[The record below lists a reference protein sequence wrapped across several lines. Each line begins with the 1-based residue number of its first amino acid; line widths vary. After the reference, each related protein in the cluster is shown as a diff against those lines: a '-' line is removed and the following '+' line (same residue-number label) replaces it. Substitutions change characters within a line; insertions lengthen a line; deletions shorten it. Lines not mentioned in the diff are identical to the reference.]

1 MITLHKFSDD
11 FCEENYVLIALH
23 SDLED
28 YALAYALNDAL
39 KISLKRSKTDLDISN
54 ETSYPI
60 YEWKDKLNER
70 DWTLIIN
77 TSIKEEYLEVDDL
90 FSNETS
96 TTVYHILPEY
106 KDVDYLLKIE
116 QEENEADKGIM
127 NSILKIPKIITAYQ
141 IETANLKSKQN
152 LII

>member
-23 SDLED
+23 SGLED
-28 YALAYALNDAL
+28 YALAYALNRAL
-39 KISLKRSKTDLDISN
+39 KINLKRSKTDLDISN
-54 ETSYPI
+54 ETSFPI

-70 DWTLIIN
+70 YWTLIVN
-77 TSIKEEYLEVDDL
+77 TSVKEEYLEVHDL

-96 TTVYHILPEY
+96 STVYHVLPEY
-106 KDVDYLLKIE
+106 RDVDYLLKVE
-116 QEENEADKGIM
+116 QEEDEADSGM
-127 NSILKIPKIITAYQ
+127 LDSILEIPKIITAYQ
-141 IETANLKSKQN
+141 IETDKLKSKQN

>member
-23 SDLED
+23 SGLED
-28 YALAYALNDAL
+28 YALAYALNRAL
-39 KISLKRSKTDLDISN
+39 KANLKRSKTDLDISN
-54 ETSYPI
+54 ETSFPI

-70 DWTLIIN
+70 YWTLIVN
-77 TSIKEEYLEVDDL
+77 TSIKEEYLELHDL

-96 TTVYHILPEY
+96 STVYHLIPEY
-106 KDVDYLLKIE
+106 KDVDYFLKIE
-116 QEENEADKGIM
+116 QDEDEIDSFM
-127 NSILKIPKIITAYQ
+127 LDSILEIPKMITAYQ
-141 IETANLKSKQN
+141 IEINKLKSKQN

>member
-23 SDLED
+23 CDLED

-39 KISLKRSKTDLDISN
+39 KISLKRSETDLDISN
-54 ETSYPI
+54 ETSFPI

-70 DWTLIIN
+70 YWTLIIN

-116 QEENEADKGIM
+116 QEENEADRDLM
-127 NSILKIPKIITAYQ
+127 DSILEIPKIITAYQ
-141 IETANLKSKQN
+141 IEIDNLKSKQN

>member
-23 SDLED
+23 SGLED
-28 YALAYALNDAL
+28 YALAYALNWAL
-39 KISLKRSKTDLDISN
+39 KINLKRSKTDLDISN
-54 ETSYPI
+54 ETSFPI

-70 DWTLIIN
+70 YWTLIVN
-77 TSIKEEYLEVDDL
+77 TSVKEEYLEIHDL

-96 TTVYHILPEY
+96 STVYHVLPEY
-106 KDVDYLLKIE
+106 RDVDYLLKIE
-116 QEENEADKGIM
+116 QEEDEADSGM
-127 NSILKIPKIITAYQ
+127 LDSILEIPKIITAYQ
-141 IETANLKSKQN
+141 IETDKLKSKQN

>member
-23 SDLED
+23 CGLED
-28 YALAYALNDAL
+28 YALAYGLNMAL
-39 KISLKRSKTDLDISN
+39 KINLKRSKTDLDISN
-54 ETSYPI
+54 KTSFPI

-70 DWTLIIN
+70 NWTLIVN
-77 TSIKEEYLEVDDL
+77 TSVKEEYLEVHDL
-90 FSNETS
+90 FSDETS
-96 TTVYHILPEY
+96 STVYHVLPEY

-116 QEENEADKGIM
+116 QEEDEVDSGM
-127 NSILKIPKIITAYQ
+127 LDSILEIPKIITAYQ
-141 IETANLKSKQN
+141 IETDKLKSKQN

>member
-39 KISLKRSKTDLDISN
+39 KISLKRSETDLDISN
-54 ETSYPI
+54 ETSFPI
-60 YEWKDKLNER
+60 YEWKDRLNER
-70 DWTLIIN
+70 YWTLIIN
-77 TSIKEEYLEVDDL
+77 TSIKEEYLEVDNL

-116 QEENEADKGIM
+116 QEEDEADSGIM
-127 NSILKIPKIITAYQ
+127 DSILEIPKIITAYQ
-141 IETANLKSKQN
+141 IETDNLKSKQN

>member
-23 SDLED
+23 CGLED
-28 YALAYALNDAL
+28 YALAYALNMAL
-39 KISLKRSKTDLDISN
+39 KINLKRSKTDLDISN
-54 ETSYPI
+54 KTSFPI

-70 DWTLIIN
+70 YWTLIVN
-77 TSIKEEYLEVDDL
+77 TSVKEEYLEVHDL
-90 FSNETS
+90 FSDETS
-96 TTVYHILPEY
+96 STVYHVLPEY

-116 QEENEADKGIM
+116 QEEDEVDSGM
-127 NSILKIPKIITAYQ
+127 LDSILEIPKIITAYQ
-141 IETANLKSKQN
+141 IETYKLKSKQN

>member
-28 YALAYALNDAL
+28 YSLAYALNRAL
-39 KISLKRSKTDLDISN
+39 KISLKRAKEDLDISN
-54 ETSYPI
+54 KTSFPI

-70 DWTLIIN
+70 YWTLIVN
-77 TSIKEEYLEVDDL
+77 SSTKEEYLKFNDL
-90 FSNETS
+90 FSNEAS
-96 TTVYHILPEY
+96 STVYHLIPEY

-116 QEENEADKGIM
+116 QEEEEIDGRM
-127 NSILKIPKIITAYQ
+127 LDSILEIPEIITAYP
-141 IETANLKSKQN
+141 IETNKLKSKQN

>member
-28 YALAYALNDAL
+28 YALAYTLNRAL
-39 KISLKRSKTDLDISN
+39 KISLIRSKTDLDISN
-54 ETSYPI
+54 ETSFPI

-70 DWTLIIN
+70 YWTLIVN
-77 TSIKEEYLEVDDL
+77 TSVKEEYLEVHDL
-90 FSNETS
+90 FSDETS
-96 TTVYHILPEY
+96 STVYHVLPEY

-116 QEENEADKGIM
+116 QEEDEVDSGM
-127 NSILKIPKIITAYQ
+127 LDSILEIPKIITAYQ
-141 IETANLKSKQN
+141 IETYKLKSKQN

>member
-23 SDLED
+23 SGLED
-28 YALAYALNDAL
+28 YALAYTLNRSL
-39 KISLKRSKTDLDISN
+39 KTSLKRSKTDLDISN
-54 ETSYPI
+54 ETSFPV
-60 YEWKDKLNER
+60 YEWKDKLNDR
-70 DWTLIIN
+70 YWTMIVN
-77 TSIKEEYLEVDDL
+77 TSIKDEYLEFDDL

-96 TTVYHILPEY
+96 STVYHLIPEY

-116 QEENEADKGIM
+116 QEEDEIDSALLD
-127 NSILKIPKIITAYQ
+127 SILKIPKIITAYQ
-141 IETANLKSKQN
+141 IETNKLKSKQN

>member
-28 YALAYALNDAL
+28 YALAYTLNRTL
-39 KISLKRSKTDLDISN
+39 KISLIRSKTDLDISN
-54 ETSYPI
+54 ETSFPI

-70 DWTLIIN
+70 YWTLIVN
-77 TSIKEEYLEVDDL
+77 TSIKEEYLEFHDL

-96 TTVYHILPEY
+96 STVYHVIPEY

-116 QEENEADKGIM
+116 QEEDEIDSDM
-127 NSILKIPKIITAYQ
+127 LDTILEIPKIITAYQ
-141 IETANLKSKQN
+141 IETNNLKSKQN

>member
-23 SDLED
+23 SGLED
-28 YALAYALNDAL
+28 YALAYALNMAL
-39 KISLKRSKTDLDISN
+39 KTSLKRAKTDLDISN
-54 ETSYPI
+54 ETSFPV
-60 YEWKDKLNER
+60 YEWKDKLNDR
-70 DWTLIIN
+70 NWTLIVN
-77 TSIKEEYLEVDDL
+77 TSIKDEYLEFDDL

-96 TTVYHILPEY
+96 STVYHLIPEY

-116 QEENEADKGIM
+116 QEEDEIDSAMLD
-127 NSILKIPKIITAYQ
+127 SILEIPKIITAYQ
-141 IETANLKSKQN
+141 IETNKLKSKQN

>member
-23 SDLED
+23 CGLED
-28 YALAYALNDAL
+28 YALAYALNMAL
-39 KISLKRSKTDLDISN
+39 KINLKRSKTDLDISN
-54 ETSYPI
+54 KTSFPI

-70 DWTLIIN
+70 YWTLIVN
-77 TSIKEEYLEVDDL
+77 TSVKEEYLEVHDL
-90 FSNETS
+90 FSDETS
-96 TTVYHILPEY
+96 STVYHVLPEY

-116 QEENEADKGIM
+116 QEEDEVDSGM
-127 NSILKIPKIITAYQ
+127 LDSILEIPKIITAYQ
-141 IETANLKSKQN
+141 IETDKLKSKQN

>member
-127 NSILKIPKIITAYQ
+127 DSILKIPKIITAYQ

>member
-23 SDLED
+23 CGLED
-28 YALAYALNDAL
+28 YALAYVLNMAL
-39 KISLKRSKTDLDISN
+39 KINLKRSKTDLDISN
-54 ETSYPI
+54 KTSFPI

-70 DWTLIIN
+70 NWTLIVN
-77 TSIKEEYLEVDDL
+77 TSVKEEYLEVYDL
-90 FSNETS
+90 FSDETS
-96 TTVYHILPEY
+96 STVYHVLPEY

-116 QEENEADKGIM
+116 QEEDEVDSGM
-127 NSILKIPKIITAYQ
+127 LDSILEIPKIITAYQ
-141 IETANLKSKQN
+141 IETDRLKSKQN

>member
-1 MITLHKFSDD
+1 MITMHKFSDD

-28 YALAYALNDAL
+28 YALAYTLNRAL
-39 KISLKRSKTDLDISN
+39 KISLIRSKTDLDISN
-54 ETSYPI
+54 ETSFPI

-70 DWTLIIN
+70 NWTLIVN
-77 TSIKEEYLEVDDL
+77 TSVKEEYLEVHDL
-90 FSNETS
+90 FSDETS
-96 TTVYHILPEY
+96 STVYHVLPEY

-116 QEENEADKGIM
+116 QEEDEVDSGM
-127 NSILKIPKIITAYQ
+127 LDSILEISKIITAYQ
-141 IETANLKSKQN
+141 IETDKLKSKQN

>member
-1 MITLHKFSDD
+1 MITMHKFSDD

-28 YALAYALNDAL
+28 YALAYTLNRAL
-39 KISLKRSKTDLDISN
+39 KISLIRSKRDLDISN
-54 ETSYPI
+54 ETSFPI

-70 DWTLIIN
+70 YWTLIVN
-77 TSIKEEYLEVDDL
+77 TSIKEEYLEFHDL

-96 TTVYHILPEY
+96 STVYHVIPEY

-116 QEENEADKGIM
+116 QEEDEIDSDM
-127 NSILKIPKIITAYQ
+127 LDTILEIPKIITAYQ
-141 IETANLKSKQN
+141 IETNNLKSKQN

>member
-23 SDLED
+23 CGLED
-28 YALAYALNDAL
+28 YALAYVLNMAL
-39 KISLKRSKTDLDISN
+39 KINLKRSKTDLDISN
-54 ETSYPI
+54 KTSFPI

-70 DWTLIIN
+70 NWTLIVN
-77 TSIKEEYLEVDDL
+77 TSVKEEYLEVHDL
-90 FSNETS
+90 FSDETS
-96 TTVYHILPEY
+96 STVYHVLPEY

-116 QEENEADKGIM
+116 QEEDEVDSGM
-127 NSILKIPKIITAYQ
+127 LDSILEIPKIITAYQ
-141 IETANLKSKQN
+141 IETDKLKSKQN

>member
-23 SDLED
+23 SNLED

-39 KISLKRSKTDLDISN
+39 KISLERSKTDLDISN
-54 ETSYPI
+54 ETSFPI
-60 YEWKDKLNER
+60 YEWKDRLNER
-70 DWTLIIN
+70 YWTLILN
-77 TSIKEEYLEVDDL
+77 TSIKEEYLEVDNL

-116 QEENEADKGIM
+116 QEEDEADSGIM
-127 NSILKIPKIITAYQ
+127 DSILEIPKIITAYQ
-141 IETANLKSKQN
+141 IETDNLKSKQN

>member
-1 MITLHKFSDD
+1 MITLHKISDD

-28 YALAYALNDAL
+28 YSLAYALNRVL
-39 KISLKRSKTDLDISN
+39 KISLKRAKEDLDISN
-54 ETSYPI
+54 KHSFPI

-70 DWTLIIN
+70 YWTLIVN
-77 TSIKEEYLEVDDL
+77 SSKKEEYLEFNDL
-90 FSNETS
+90 FSNEAS
-96 TTVYHILPEY
+96 STVYHLIPEY

-116 QEENEADKGIM
+116 QEEEQIDGNMLD
-127 NSILKIPKIITAYQ
+127 SILEIPEIITAYP
-141 IETANLKSKQN
+141 IETNKLKSKQN

>member
-23 SDLED
+23 SGLED
-28 YALAYALNDAL
+28 YALAYALNWAL
-39 KISLKRSKTDLDISN
+39 KINLKRSKTDLDISN
-54 ETSYPI
+54 ETSFPI

-70 DWTLIIN
+70 YWTLIVN
-77 TSIKEEYLEVDDL
+77 TSVKEEYLEVHDL

-96 TTVYHILPEY
+96 STVYHVLPEY
-106 KDVDYLLKIE
+106 RDVDYLLKIE
-116 QEENEADKGIM
+116 QEEGEADSGM
-127 NSILKIPKIITAYQ
+127 LDSILEIPKIITAYQ
-141 IETANLKSKQN
+141 IETDKLKSKQN

>member
-11 FCEENYVLIALH
+11 FCVENYVLIAIH
-23 SDLED
+23 SGLED
-28 YALAYALNDAL
+28 YALGYALNRAL
-39 KISLKRSKTDLDISN
+39 KICLKRSKTDLDISN
-54 ETSYPI
+54 ETSFPI

-70 DWTLIIN
+70 YWTLIVN
-77 TSIKEEYLEVDDL
+77 TSIKEEYLEVHDL

-96 TTVYHILPEY
+96 TTVYHLLPEY

-116 QEENEADKGIM
+116 QEEDEVDSGILE
-127 NSILKIPKIITAYQ
+127 SILEIPKIITAYQ
-141 IETANLKSKQN
+141 VETDKLKSKQN